1 MKDFIRGLGEIFCDL
16 APGASLRPG
25 AEGDEARPWALL
37 TPLEVEDTLG
47 TFFDNFL
54 DISSAGKASQ
64 VDLRKVQKSRKMT
77 EIRQDQHFDK
87 GGVRVYRRRSE
98 TGQSSRGHAPWM
110 TCFMTVPL
118 SFFLGA

>member
-1 MKDFIRGLGEIFCDL
+1 M
-16 APGASLRPG
+16 
-25 AEGDEARPWALL
+25 
-37 TPLEVEDTLG
+37 EDISG

-87 GGVRVYRRRSE
+87 GGDGIQAQVRDRSILPRPCSMDDLFWD
-98 TGQSSRGHAPWM
+98 GSIVLFSG
-110 TCFMTVPL
+110 
-118 SFFLGA
+118 SLGPCEV